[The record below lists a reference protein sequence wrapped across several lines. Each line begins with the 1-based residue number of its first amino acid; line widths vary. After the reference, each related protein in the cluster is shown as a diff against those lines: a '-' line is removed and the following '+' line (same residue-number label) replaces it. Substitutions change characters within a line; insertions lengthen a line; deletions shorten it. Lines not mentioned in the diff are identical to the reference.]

1 MPGKKSIFND
11 GEEEEE
17 DDDMNAPG
25 MEQEDEEI
33 INSTGA
39 SEPKKF
45 ATNTFFIGSGNNREL
60 VTETAETNHEFVEG
74 TKVPEKARLIWV
86 QTPKEFNFFT
96 FKEGKQLVNH
106 IFNSRCFTN
115 KMTTVEALET
125 LDLSLNIG
133 EIQSEIF
140 KKSTDFFLE
149 TYRLT

>member
-45 ATNTFFIGSGNNREL
+45 ATNTLFIGSGNNREL
-60 VTETAETNHEFVEG
+60 VTETA
-74 TKVPEKARLIWV
+74 
-86 QTPKEFNFFT
+86 
-96 FKEGKQLVNH
+96 
-106 IFNSRCFTN
+106 
-115 KMTTVEALET
+115 
-125 LDLSLNIG
+125 
-133 EIQSEIF
+133 
-140 KKSTDFFLE
+140 
-149 TYRLT
+149 